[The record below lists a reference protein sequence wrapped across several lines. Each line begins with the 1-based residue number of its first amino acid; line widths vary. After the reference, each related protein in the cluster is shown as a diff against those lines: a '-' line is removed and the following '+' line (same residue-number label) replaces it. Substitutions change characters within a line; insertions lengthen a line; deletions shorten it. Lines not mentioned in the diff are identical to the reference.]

1 MRNLISTVTGPLLYT
16 ALGFQFMACSSTP
29 KKQAAPTPAPSVGYV
44 QKGAGSFQL
53 MPYKEITLPNGLK
66 IVFIQ
71 DTTLPRIS
79 LTMLVKTGMVQEPLN
94 HAGLNALTAYL
105 LEQGTQTRDAVQIS
119 DDFGQI
125 GTSLDISPGAD
136 FTTIYADA
144 LSTDGEQILKLFSDV
159 TMNPAFKDREIMR
172 LRSQM
177 IASLQKKIDNPSAYT
192 DDEADKNLFGN
203 HPYGR
208 DESGSRATLLTI
220 KKQDIIRHYLTYYRP
235 NNASL
240 AVVGNITPDFEKH
253 VEDVFS
259 KWTKRTTPTAQAEA
273 PPAVVGLQVKLIVKR
288 GLQQTQIRISELGI
302 ERSNPD
308 YLKLRVAN
316 ETLGGGFAS
325 RLNQKVRDD
334 LGLTYSI
341 SSGFDARKDKGSF
354 DISTFTKNETAGRT
368 LEESLKVL
376 TDYAA
381 TGPNEA
387 ELSAAKNQIIGQFPR
402 AIETA
407 DRLAFNI
414 LALDFYGVP
423 TDYLTDFNKNVN
435 AIGLKDVNAA
445 LKAHL
450 DAGKLKVVVYGDP
463 KIIPQFE
470 KFKPTI
476 ERR

>member
-1 MRNLISTVTGPLLYT
+1 MRNLISTVACA
-16 ALGFQFMACSSTP
+16 ALSFQFIACSSSTKSTTP
-29 KKQAAPTPAPSVGYV
+29 PPSPGYV
-44 QKGAGSFQL
+44 SKGSGSFKL
-53 MPYKEITLPNGLK
+53 MPYKEVTLPNGLK

-71 DTTLPRIS
+71 DISLPRVS
-79 LTMLVKTGMVQEPLN
+79 LTMLVKTGMVQEPVT

-105 LEQGTQTRDAVQIS
+105 LEQGTQTREAVKIA

-125 GTSLDISPGAD
+125 GSSLDISPGAD

-144 LSTDGEQILKLFSDV
+144 LSTDAPEVLKLFADV
-159 TMNPAFKDREIMR
+159 TMNPAFKDREIFR

-177 IASLQKKIDNPSAYT
+177 VASLQKKIDNPSAFT
-192 DDEADKNLFGN
+192 SDEADKFLFGA

-208 DESGSRATLLTI
+208 DENGSRATLLAI

-240 AVVGNITPDFEKH
+240 AVVGSITPDFEKQ
-253 VEDVFS
+253 VEEVFG
-259 KWTKRTTPTAQAEA
+259 KWTKRTTPVAKTEE
-273 PPAVVGLQVKLIVKR
+273 PPTIDGVQMKLIVKR
-288 GLQQTQIRISELGI
+288 GLQQTQIRISKIGV
-302 ERSNPD
+302 ERNSAD

-341 SSGFDARKDKGSF
+341 SSGFDSRKEKGSF

-368 LEESLKVL
+368 VEEGLKVL
-376 TDYAA
+376 SDYTAAGPTD
-381 TGPNEA
+381 A
-387 ELSAAKNQIIGQFPR
+387 ELAAAKSQIIGQFPR

-423 TDYLTDFNKNVN
+423 MDYLTDFNKNVN
-435 AIGLKDVNAA
+435 AISLKDVNAA

-450 DAGKLKVVVYGDP
+450 DSSKLKVVVYGDP

-470 KFKPTI
+470 KYKPVI

>member
-1 MRNLISTVTGPLLYT
+1 MRNLISTVTGPLLCAT
-16 ALGFQFMACSSTP
+16 LGFQFMACSSSP
-29 KKQAAPTPAPSVGYV
+29 KKSAAPAPATGYV

-53 MPYKEITLPNGLK
+53 MPYKETVLANGLK

-79 LTMLVKTGMVQEPLN
+79 LTMLVKTGMVQEPVN
-94 HAGLNALTAYL
+94 QAGLNALTAYL
-105 LEQGTQTRDAVQIS
+105 LEQGTQTRDAVQVS

-144 LSTDGEQILKLFSDV
+144 LSADGEQILKLFSDV
-159 TMNPAFKDREIMR
+159 TMNPAFKDREIFR

-192 DDEADKNLFGN
+192 DEESDKYLFGK
-203 HPYGR
+203 HPYAR
-208 DESGSRATLLTI
+208 DESGSRATLLAV

-240 AVVGNITPDFEKH
+240 AVVGNITPEYEKQ
-253 VEDVFS
+253 VEEVFG
-259 KWTKRTTPTAQAEA
+259 KWTKRTTPVAKTE
-273 PPAVVGLQVKLIVKR
+273 PPPPIEGLQVKLIVKR
-288 GLQQTQIRISELGI
+288 GLQQTQIRISQVGI
-302 ERSNPD
+302 ERSHPD

-341 SSGFDARKDKGSF
+341 SSGFDSRKEKGSF
-354 DISTFTKNETAGRT
+354 DVSTFTKNETAGRT
-368 LEESLKVL
+368 LEEALKVI

-381 TGPNEA
+381 TGPNDT
-387 ELSAAKNQIIGQFPR
+387 ELAAAKNQIIGQFPR

-423 TDYLTDFNKNVN
+423 TDYLTGFNKNVN

-450 DAGKLKVVVYGDP
+450 DAGKLKIVVYGDP

>member
-1 MRNLISTVTGPLLYT
+1 MRKLISTVACA
-16 ALGFQFMACSSTP
+16 ALSVQFIACSSSS
-29 KKQAAPTPAPSVGYV
+29 KKSEATQPSPGYV
-44 QKGAGSFQL
+44 QKGNGSSFQL
-53 MPYKEITLPNGLK
+53 MPFKEVTLPNGLK
-66 IVFIQ
+66 VVFIK
-71 DTTLPRIS
+71 DATLPRVS
-79 LTMLVKTGMVQEPLN
+79 LTMLVKTGMVQEPVQ
-94 HAGLNALTAYL
+94 HAGVNALTAYL

-119 DDFGQI
+119 DDFGQL

-144 LSTDGEQILKLFSDV
+144 LSTDSDAILKLFSDV
-159 TMNPAFKDREIMR
+159 TMNPAFKDREIVR

-192 DDEADKNLFGN
+192 DEESDKFLFGS

-208 DESGSRATLLTI
+208 DESGSRATLLAIT
-220 KKQDIIRHYLTYYRP
+220 KQDIIRHYLTFYRP

-240 AVVGNITPDFEKH
+240 AVVGNITAEFEKQ
-253 VEDVFS
+253 VEDVFG
-259 KWTKRTTPTAQAEA
+259 KWTKRTTPTVKAEA
-273 PPAVVGLQVKLIVKR
+273 PPAVEGLQVKLIVKR
-288 GLQQTQIRISELGI
+288 GLQQTQIRISQLGI
-302 ERSNPD
+302 ERNSPD

-341 SSGFDARKDKGSF
+341 SSGFDSRKDKGSF

-376 TDYAA
+376 TDYTA
-381 TGPNEA
+381 TGPNDA
-387 ELSAAKNQIIGQFPR
+387 ELAAAKNQIIGQFPR

-423 TDYLTDFNKNVN
+423 MSYLTDFNKNVN

-450 DAGKLKVVVYGDP
+450 DAGKLKVVVYGDA
-463 KIIPQFE
+463 KIVPQFE